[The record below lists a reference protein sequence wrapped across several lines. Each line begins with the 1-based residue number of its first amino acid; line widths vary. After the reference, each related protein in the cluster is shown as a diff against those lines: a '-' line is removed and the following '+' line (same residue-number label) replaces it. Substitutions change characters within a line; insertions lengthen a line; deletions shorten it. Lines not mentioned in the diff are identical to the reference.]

1 VRCGERIRRGG
12 NQGGGGE
19 RRGGERHQPDSG
31 AGRGGG
37 NPSWTWMRLRRLEL
51 EGALRAAAA
60 LASWR
65 FGAVGV
71 KARGGGLWG
80 RTRTGL

>member
-1 VRCGERIRRGG
+1 
-12 NQGGGGE
+12 
-19 RRGGERHQPDSG
+19 
-31 AGRGGG
+31 
-37 NPSWTWMRLRRLEL
+37 MRPRQLEL

-71 KARGGGLWG
+71 KARGGGLHLVSPCQDWSFAGPVASATRSSG
-80 RTRTGL
+80 RRI